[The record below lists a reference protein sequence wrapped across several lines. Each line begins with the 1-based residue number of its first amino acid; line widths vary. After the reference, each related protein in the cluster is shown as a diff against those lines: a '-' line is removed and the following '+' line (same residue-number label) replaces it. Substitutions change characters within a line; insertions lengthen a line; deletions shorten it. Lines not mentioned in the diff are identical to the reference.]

1 MTQPAGAQPVK
12 CWRAQ
17 DVRGR
22 STKETS
28 GSRPAHRPVEAVG
41 GHPMA
46 TWSVRAV
53 SGDLDHRLSTPRGSS
68 LNPQHTQQT
77 TGCAR
82 CVSSRIHEPGTGRG
96 TDIRRAEIGHRR
108 PASGSLRATS
118 CKRQRGRPE
127 ARQSGGQSV
136 PVGAAPRCRCCC
148 AGSRQ
153 ESVSARKTRSVHHR
167 ERMQLLQTRGV
178 PRCRS

>member
-1 MTQPAGAQPVK
+1 MCGAVNDCACASAPG
-12 CWRAQ
+12 
-17 DVRGR
+17 D
-22 STKETS
+22 TDTEIS

-46 TWSVRAV
+46 TWNVRA
-53 SGDLDHRLSTPRGSS
+53 SCSRLHHRLSIPCSS
-68 LNPQHTQQT
+68 PPKPQPSWRT

-82 CVSSRIHEPGTGRG
+82 CVSSWIHEPGTGRG
-96 TDIRRAEIGHRR
+96 TEIRRAETGHRR

-136 PVGAAPRCRCCC
+136 PVGAAPRCRCYCPR
-148 AGSRQ
+148 SRK
-153 ESVSARKTRSVHHR
+153 ERVSVRKTRSVHHR
-167 ERMQLLQTRGV
+167 EGMQLLQTRGV
-178 PRCRS
+178 PTCRS